1 MQDKNLNVEKE
12 KSIQNKENL
21 NENEIIHETEENN
34 TSKNQDEDILKI
46 KNEFENISKNFIEN
60 ESKTDKIKLKDKKKY
75 KNNFKNFKILE
86 EVPVNIVVEL
96 GKKKIKIKDLLKLKT
111 GSILTL
117 NKVVGEEL
125 NILINNHLIA
135 KGEIVVT
142 EEQYGIRITHIQE

>member
-34 TSKNQDEDILKI
+34 TSKNQDKDILKI

-125 NILINNHLIA
+125 NILINNHVIA